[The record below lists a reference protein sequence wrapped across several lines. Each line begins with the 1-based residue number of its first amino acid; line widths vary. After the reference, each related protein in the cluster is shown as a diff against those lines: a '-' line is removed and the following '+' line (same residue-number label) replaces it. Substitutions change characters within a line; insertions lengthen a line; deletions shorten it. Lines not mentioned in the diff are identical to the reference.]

1 MVKRGLFIAVLA
13 FFFLAC
19 ELPSN
24 ELIKKEF
31 LDKNP
36 GVEVTNIELIF
47 EQDDN
52 VVYLISYEKSSSKEI
67 TKQDFAMKSIRG
79 KWQWCDDKTE
89 RKCK

>member
-19 ELPSN
+19 DLPSN
-24 ELIKKEF
+24 EIVKREF

-36 GVEVTNIELIF
+36 GVEVINIELVF
-47 EQDDN
+47 EQDNN
-52 VVYLISYEKSSSKEI
+52 VVYLISYKKSASPEI
-67 TKQDFAMKSIRG
+67 KKQDLALHAARG
-79 KWQWCDDKTE
+79 KWQWCDDNTE